1 MKANP
6 NFVQDTITAAET
18 YYRARAQSHVQE
30 FVDSNRDTL
39 FGEIANLVSSLI
51 LITFTKRRMKHNS
64 TKI

>member
-39 FGEIANLVSSLI
+39 FGEIAGLVRSLI
-51 LITFTKRRMKHNS
+51 SLTFA
-64 TKI
+64 